1 MDLVEPHGASKCASE
16 VRSKHEIKYMQLHFQ
31 VSEYSPF
38 YRSLIGDKA
47 GDQTNEPL
55 PANE

>member
-1 MDLVEPHGASKCASE
+1 MDISLVEPHGTSKGASK
-16 VRSKHEIKYMQLHFQ
+16 VRSKHEIKYMHAAQLRFQ

-47 GDQTNEPL
+47 GDQTN
-55 PANE
+55 